1 VRASENDKEKAH
13 GRREICKAPPR
24 ASDCRALRIRYLG
37 VADER
42 WFCFSQMRYLSD
54 HELVVSAVRFKAS
67 RMNLDGADASI
78 ETFLAANPRCCEVD
92 RHPAARSLLDVLAG
106 FNIAEVSITYLDP
119 YSPHRTIE
127 PYYLSYVAVEACG
140 RAVKQARGIGL
151 ARPP

>member
-1 VRASENDKEKAH
+1 MAGERYAKHHRVLVIA
-13 GRREICKAPPR
+13 
-24 ASDCRALRIRYLG
+24 ALFAFGTWGWLMSAG
-37 VADER
+37 
-42 WFCFSQMRYLSD
+42 FCFSQMRYLSD